1 MTEDNSIDTKL
12 RTILDN
18 NELSITQSDQR
29 YVKKSDILLH
39 EKMFKKLKFLYLEQE
54 TRHMFLKEALDT
66 ENKFLSE
73 DQSIFDKEL
82 ESLQKIASQG
92 KDELQHIKEELRAKI
107 DTLTNHTDETYLLLQ
122 NFDNRSKN
130 IKDLYLEFDDLES
143 RIEEMLK

>member
-1 MTEDNSIDTKL
+1 
-12 RTILDN
+12 
-18 NELSITQSDQR
+18 
-29 YVKKSDILLH
+29 
-39 EKMFKKLKFLYLEQE
+39 
-54 TRHMFLKEALDT
+54 MFLKEALDT